1 MGPGDTVVNLTNCDT
16 EPIHIPGSIQPHGV
30 LLGVDE
36 TDGRVAVVSRNAE
49 ELLGRP
55 VAAMLGAPLAAVLG
69 EGPADAV
76 QRHVAVTELHVEGA
90 SVPLRLAR
98 GVGRAGWVGQPVEAV
113 MHRSGGLLV
122 VEIEPD
128 PRDPSSTP
136 LSHRATQAA
145 VTHLAA
151 TTTVRDLAQALAAQT
166 RILTGHDRVMVYRF
180 DPDWNGEVIAED
192 RRDDLEPFLGLHYP
206 ASDIP
211 VQARR
216 LYETSWTRVI
226 ADVSYRPSPLVSEG
240 PPGTHEPLD
249 LSLAVLR
256 SVSPM
261 HVEYLTNMGVKASMS
276 VSLILDGRLWGM
288 VACHHYSGPCCPSHD
303 ARSAAEFIG
312 QAASHLLRD
321 RELADDL
328 AQSSSG
334 AHDLTRLTEHL
345 ARDPRPPLEAL
356 ADHPELLL
364 RLTDATGA
372 VLSTGDRL
380 VHLGLTPD
388 DATVRRIVRLLP
400 GQEDRSVSTDHL
412 VQVDPALGS
421 DQAAGALLVRD
432 GGGMWL
438 LWLRTEVE
446 RTVDWGGDPRQ
457 LKAAPGDEG
466 PPRLGPRTSFD
477 RWREVVRGRSLPWR
491 TWQVDAAQ
499 QLGATVVATLARRS
513 QEQMAIVS
521 DLHDVLGASAMPTV
535 PGLELY
541 ADYRPADGGYL
552 GGDWWDVLPLP
563 DGSRIALVLGDIA
576 GHGSAVAATMTQVR
590 ISLRAYVLAGA
601 APAEVLERLD
611 ALVFHLYPDALVTAL
626 VAFLDVG
633 TGHLQIARAGAPEPL
648 LAGPEDIRSLSVP
661 GRPPLGVNLGL
672 SVPPLDLT
680 LATGMSLVMF
690 SDGLVER
697 RDASLSEGIAH
708 VLAAARTNMTDDLA
722 KWAARLLAATPGPAP
737 DDTTVLI
744 ARRTI

>member
-1 MGPGDTVVNLTNCDT
+1 MVDLTNCDT

-36 TDGRVAVVSRNAE
+36 TDWRVAVVSRNAE

-151 TTTVRDLAQALAAQT
+151 TTTVRDLAQALAAQI

-226 ADVSYRPSPLVSEG
+226 ADVVLPAQ
-240 PPGTHEPLD
+240 PPGVRGSARHARAARPLPGGAAERLPD
-249 LSLAVLR
+249 A
-256 SVSPM
+256 
-261 HVEYLTNMGVKASMS
+261 HGVPHQHGRQGLD
-276 VSLILDGRLWGM
+276 VGVPDPGRPPVGDGRLPPLQRPALPLPRRPLGRR
-288 VACHHYSGPCCPSHD
+288 VHRPGRLAPAAGPAGSPTTWP
-303 ARSAAEFIG
+303 
-312 QAASHLLRD
+312 
-321 RELADDL
+321 
-328 AQSSSG
+328 QSSSS

-380 VHLGLTPD
+380 RAPRPD
-388 DATVRRIVRLLP
+388 P
-400 GQEDRSVSTDHL
+400 G
-412 VQVDPALGS
+412 
-421 DQAAGALLVRD
+421 
-432 GGGMWL
+432 
-438 LWLRTEVE
+438 
-446 RTVDWGGDPRQ
+446 
-457 LKAAPGDEG
+457 
-466 PPRLGPRTSFD
+466 
-477 RWREVVRGRSLPWR
+477 
-491 TWQVDAAQ
+491 
-499 QLGATVVATLARRS
+499 
-513 QEQMAIVS
+513 
-521 DLHDVLGASAMPTV
+521 
-535 PGLELY
+535 
-541 ADYRPADGGYL
+541 
-552 GGDWWDVLPLP
+552 
-563 DGSRIALVLGDIA
+563 
-576 GHGSAVAATMTQVR
+576 
-590 ISLRAYVLAGA
+590 
-601 APAEVLERLD
+601 
-611 ALVFHLYPDALVTAL
+611 
-626 VAFLDVG
+626 
-633 TGHLQIARAGAPEPL
+633 
-648 LAGPEDIRSLSVP
+648 
-661 GRPPLGVNLGL
+661 
-672 SVPPLDLT
+672 
-680 LATGMSLVMF
+680 
-690 SDGLVER
+690 
-697 RDASLSEGIAH
+697 
-708 VLAAARTNMTDDLA
+708 
-722 KWAARLLAATPGPAP
+722 
-737 DDTTVLI
+737 
-744 ARRTI
+744 